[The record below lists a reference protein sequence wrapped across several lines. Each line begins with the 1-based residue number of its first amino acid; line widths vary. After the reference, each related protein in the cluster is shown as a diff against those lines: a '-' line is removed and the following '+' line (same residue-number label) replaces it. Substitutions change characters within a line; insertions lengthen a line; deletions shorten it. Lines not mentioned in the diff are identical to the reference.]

1 MEHAYNPKH
10 RSGDYRSEDQG
21 ILNCKGTLGLL
32 KTQETLSQKLHE
44 INKKNTRL
52 LEVPTSPQDQ
62 SVVTL
67 AT

>member
-1 MEHAYNPKH
+1 MPIIPNTEV
-10 RSGDYRSEDQG
+10 ETTDQKIKV

-44 INKKNTRL
+44 INEKNTSL
-52 LEVPTSPQDQ
+52 LELPRRSIWLQRGT
-62 SVVTL
+62 VTL